1 MDFLNKYFAQIR
13 ELFEGMTPG
22 ARITSALL
30 LAVTVASLGYLF
42 TSGFSSGGDVYLL
55 DNYRFNS
62 DQMAGVLGAFA
73 TEGLTSPEVVGGQI
87 SVPRGKETA
96 YVAAMAK
103 AGVLPHDISWI
114 DDNALKESGTFEDK
128 TKFQARLR
136 NAKQRKIEEML
147 RAVPDYERAAVII
160 SDDIKPGLHRE
171 RVVRAAV
178 SVKAIGSRPLT
189 DEQVQSIRQTV
200 KAVDAGLKL
209 EDITV
214 TDFNTGRAYTVL
226 PGDLSG
232 GQGSPM
238 AQEQRRLEE
247 YWRVKIESLLGLIP
261 GVIVT
266 PTVELSPLKEYRTH
280 STKYDKNNSLAV
292 STTEQKSSR
301 ESTGESRQG
310 RPGYA
315 SQGSNAPRSITTTE
329 SKGAE
334 EQEKSSELI
343 ESKLPGGEETE
354 QEYAAHTPERVSV
367 AIAVP
372 KSWFTKIW
380 RDQNPAP
387 EGEEPPAP
395 TPTDIDKIRTTELDR
410 IKTLVAGTLPQVEG
424 VADLT
429 ELVKVTDMVDIAP
442 APIPEPTLTENA
454 TSWFA
459 GNWSTMGLILLGLFT
474 LLMLRSM
481 IRSTPPGSTGD
492 MAGFEPVLRESGE
505 GEDGEEPGE
514 SQKMAFAGTGA
525 SLRDELTDLVA
536 TDPETAANIL
546 KNWIG
551 AATK

>member
-73 TEGLTSPEVVGGQI
+73 TEGLASPEVVGGQI
-87 SVPRGKETA
+87 CVPRGKEMA

-103 AGVLPHDISWI
+103 AGVLPHDFSWI
-114 DDNALKESGTFEDK
+114 DENALKESGTFEDK

-136 NAKQRKIEEML
+136 NAKQRKIGEML
-147 RAVPDYERAAVII
+147 RAVPDYEQAGVII
-160 SDDIKPGLHRE
+160 SDDVKRGIHRE
-171 RVVRAAV
+171 RVVSAVV
-178 SVKAIGSRPLT
+178 SVKAIGTRPLT
-189 DEQVQSIRQTV
+189 EEQVQSIRQTV
-200 KAVDAGLKL
+200 KAVDAALKL

-214 TDFNTGRAYTVL
+214 TDLNTGRAYTVL

-266 PTVELSPLKEYRTH
+266 PTVELSPLKYSKIR
-280 STKYDKNNSLAV
+280 STEYDKEKSV
-292 STTEQKSSR
+292 SVNMVEQKTSR
-301 ESTGESRQG
+301 ESVGESRQG

-315 SQGSNAPRSITTTE
+315 SQGSNSARAITSTE
-329 SKGAE
+329 AKGAE
-334 EQEKSSELI
+334 EKEKTSELV
-343 ESKLPGGEETE
+343 ESKLPAGEETE

-372 KSWFTKIW
+372 TSWFTKIW
-380 RDQNPAP
+380 RDQNPVP

-410 IKTLVAGTLPQVEG
+410 IKTLVAGTLPQVAG
-424 VADLT
+424 VTDLS
-429 ELVKVTDMVDIAP
+429 ELVNVTDMVDIAP
-442 APIPEPTLTENA
+442 APIPGPTLTDNA

-459 GNWSTMGLILLGLFT
+459 QNWSTVGLILLGLFS

-492 MAGFEPVLRESGE
+492 MAAFEPALREG
-505 GEDGEEPGE
+505 GE
-514 SQKMAFAGTGA
+514 SEDAEESDEPQKMAFAGTGA